1 MNRTQKL
8 EFFTTK
14 QLGLIL
20 TRRWRAGVLRSSTR
34 GFARAEEPLGTRWT
48 GLDAQKRSRPKYRP
62 EAARVCVDAECV
74 GERGSADSARTY
86 DATQGFVGLR
96 PVTPEA
102 AGSSPDLSSKSRV

>member
-1 MNRTQKL
+1 MKHTQKF

-20 TRRWRAGVLRSSTR
+20 TRRWWACVLRSSTR

-74 GERGSADSARTY
+74 GKRGSADTARIY
-86 DATQGFVGLR
+86 DATQGSVSLR

-102 AGSSPDLSSKSRV
+102 VVQVLT